1 MSEAVLRGIHD
12 GLNTDTRVLVTGAS
26 GFVGGHVL
34 RALNAAG
41 VRPVALHLPGEQAA
55 GDTDAEWLPCD
66 LAHAG
71 TAESLI
77 RDLRPQYVFHLA
89 AKLSAERSWEFAAE
103 STEINFCV
111 TNRLMI
117 ALGLHA
123 PELRRMIHV
132 GSAEEYGNSPSLPV
146 REDCPVHPVSP
157 YSVAKAAASRFAQLY
172 AELFRFPVVI
182 LRPFI
187 LYGPG
192 QSDRMMIPQLILSAL
207 RGEDFPMTKGEQTR
221 DFVYVADAVECML
234 LAAVVPGIDG
244 EIFNVCSGVEHSIR
258 HVAGLIMRMMQPEME
273 LLPGALSYRQ
283 NEVWR
288 IVGSYEK
295 AQRLLGWT
303 PVTDMERGL
312 HRTIEWYRNNSTT
325 HS

>member
-1 MSEAVLRGIHD
+1 MSETVLQRIHD
-12 GLNTDTRVLVTGAS
+12 GLNTGSRVLVTGAN
-26 GFVGGHVL
+26 GFVGWHLL

-41 VRPVALHLPGEQAA
+41 VRPVALHLPGEQPRA
-55 GDTDAEWLPCD
+55 DTDAEWVSCD
-66 LAHAG
+66 LTHAG
-71 TAESLI
+71 TAESLM
-77 RDLRPQYVFHLA
+77 RDLTPQYVFHLA

-103 STEINFCV
+103 STEMNFCV

-117 ALGLHA
+117 ALGSHA
-123 PELRRMIHV
+123 PELRRMLLI

-157 YSVAKAAASRFAQLY
+157 YSAAKAAASRFAQLY
-172 AELFRFPVVI
+172 AELFRFPVCI

-192 QSDRMMIPQLILSAL
+192 QSGSMMIPQLILSAL

-221 DFVYVADAVECML
+221 DFVYVGDAVECML
-234 LAAVVPGIDG
+234 LAAITPRVDG
-244 EIFNVCSGVEHSIR
+244 EVFNICSGVEHSIR
-258 HVAGLIMRMMQPEME
+258 HVADLIMRIIQPEME
-273 LLPGALSYRQ
+273 LLPGALPYRQ

-295 AQRLLGWT
+295 AQRLLGWS
-303 PVTDMERGL
+303 PSTDMERGL
-312 HRTIEWYRNNSTT
+312 HSTIEWYRYNNTA